1 MKNINKSNIMGLI
14 GMDIINIKN
23 EEVGTVVGDFNGKY
37 IVNVDGEEKFYSE
50 STLIRNWKI
59 VEEETE
65 EVMSENNE
73 TEEVINEENIE
84 DENKPNEVIEEETEE
99 TSNEEIITEEI
110 NDEDEI
116 VDEIEEVINENNEVI
131 KEEIEEVID
140 EENTE
145 DENKAN
151 EDEIVEETEETSNEE
166 IITEEIKDEDEIVD
180 ETEEVINENDEV
192 IEEETEEVIS
202 ETDET
207 EEFVLETENE
217 GIIDNIKE
225 TEGRVKITGHLYG
238 IPVKFDKINQ
248 TTVWKTLIKLYDN
261 RKDENDKYSLED
273 KKYLVRQLKQL
284 DEKVFAGAFRCLVSK
299 TKQNYI
305 DELLK

>member
-73 TEEVINEENIE
+73 A
-84 DENKPNEVIEEETEE
+84 
-99 TSNEEIITEEI
+99 
-110 NDEDEI
+110 
-116 VDEIEEVINENNEVI
+116 EEVINENNEVI

-151 EDEIVEETEETSNEE
+151 EDEIIEETEETSNEE

-180 ETEEVINENDEV
+180 KTEEVINEN
-192 IEEETEEVIS
+192 
-202 ETDET
+202 DET

-238 IPVKFDKINQ
+238 VPVKFDKINQ

-305 DELLK
+305 EELMK

>member
-73 TEEVINEENIE
+73 AEEVINEENIE
-84 DENKPNEVIEEETEE
+84 DENKPNEVVEEETEE

-110 NDEDEI
+110 N
-116 VDEIEEVINENNEVI
+116 
-131 KEEIEEVID
+131 
-140 EENTE
+140 
-145 DENKAN
+145 
-151 EDEIVEETEETSNEE
+151 
-166 IITEEIKDEDEIVD
+166 DEDEIVD

-192 IEEETEEVIS
+192 IEEETEEVMS
-202 ETDET
+202 ENDET

-238 IPVKFDKINQ
+238 VPVKFDKINQ

-261 RKDENDKYSLED
+261 RKDENDKYSLDD

-305 DELLK
+305 EELMK

>member
-14 GMDIINIKN
+14 GMDVINIKN
-23 EEVGTVVGDFNGKY
+23 EAVGTVVGDFNGKY

-65 EVMSENNE
+65 EINE
-73 TEEVINEENIE
+73 TVLT
-84 DENKPNEVIEEETEE
+84 TEE
-99 TSNEEIITEEI
+99 SSNEEIVTEEI
-110 NDEDEI
+110 EDEI
-116 VDEIEEVINENNEVI
+116 VEETEEEVINENNEVI
-131 KEEIEEVID
+131 EEETEDIID

-145 DENKAN
+145 DK
-151 EDEIVEETEETSNEE
+151 
-166 IITEEIKDEDEIVD
+166 
-180 ETEEVINENDEV
+180 NDEV
-192 IEEETEEVIS
+192 IEEETEEFI
-202 ETDET
+202 
-207 EEFVLETENE
+207 LETENR

-225 TEGRVKITGHLYG
+225 TEGKVKITGHLYG
-238 IPVKFDKINQ
+238 VPVKFDKINQ
-248 TTVWKTLIKLYDN
+248 TTVWKTLNRLYDN
-261 RKDENDKYSLED
+261 RKNENDEYSLDD

-305 DELLK
+305 EELMK

>member
-14 GMDIINIKN
+14 GMDVINIKN

-59 VEEETE
+59 VEEEAE

-73 TEEVINEENIE
+73 AEEVINEENIE
-84 DENKPNEVIEEETEE
+84 DENKPNEVV
-99 TSNEEIITEEI
+99 
-110 NDEDEI
+110 ED
-116 VDEIEEVINENNEVI
+116 
-131 KEEIEEVID
+131 
-140 EENTE
+140 
-145 DENKAN
+145 
-151 EDEIVEETEETSNEE
+151 ETEETSNEE

-180 ETEEVINENDEV
+180 ETEEIINENDEMIEEEAEEVIDEENTEDENKANEDEIIEETEEVINENDE
-192 IEEETEEVIS
+192 I
-202 ETDET
+202 

-238 IPVKFDKINQ
+238 VPVKFDKINQ

-261 RKDENDKYSLED
+261 RKDENDKYSLDD

-305 DELLK
+305 EELMK